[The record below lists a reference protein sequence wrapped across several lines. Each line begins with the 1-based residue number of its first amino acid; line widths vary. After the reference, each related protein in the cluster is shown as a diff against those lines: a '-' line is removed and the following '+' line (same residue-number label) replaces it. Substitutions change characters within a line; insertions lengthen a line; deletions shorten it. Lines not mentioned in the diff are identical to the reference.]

1 MQNLIIYSLS
11 EDLRKQILWIVM
23 LRQARWIRYKI
34 GIDINLRRRM
44 EEWERRWGRE
54 IDSEEQIL
62 NKREMEGW
70 NISGIFM

>member
-34 GIDINLRRRM
+34 SIDINLRRRM

>member
-34 GIDINLRRRM
+34 SIDINLRRRM

-62 NKREMEGW
+62 SKREMEGW